1 MSSQPAG
8 PAPGSRLEFPG
19 GAAGALVPFGV
30 FLAGV
35 AWLGLSGAPDERG
48 FWPVLVLALAVGLG
62 LARDRRAAAE
72 AILHGMARP
81 IVMLMVL
88 AWLLAGVLGAVLGAA
103 GLVDG
108 LVALARA
115 AGVAA
120 GGYVAAAFA
129 ACALVS
135 TATGTSLGTLLVAG
149 PILYPAGGPLGADP
163 AFLIGAILAGS
174 TFGDSISPVSDTTI
188 ASATTQHADLGGT
201 VRSRLKYVLPA
212 AALAAAVYFAAGGA
226 PGGAGPVGAPVA
238 AGPGSFRPLLMLL
251 VPALVLG
258 LLFAGRHLLEGL
270 LAGIVA
276 AVVLGLA
283 AGLIEPAQ
291 VLHIDRARF
300 GARGLVVEGME
311 RGVGASVFTLLLMGL
326 VGMVERSGL
335 LDRLVEGAR
344 HRARGVRAGE
354 AWIVGALTAVMT
366 LTTHSVVAI
375 LTVGDFTRETGT
387 RLGIGRYRRAN
398 LLDVTA
404 CTLPFLLPFFIPT
417 VIAASTTAAGDAG
430 GMPRLG
436 PWDAGLHN
444 VYSWGLVAMVAVA
457 VATGFGRGEDRSEE
471 AGRTKG

>member
-1 MSSQPAG
+1 MSIHPAG
-8 PAPGSRLEFPG
+8 PVPGDRLEFPG
-19 GAAGALVPFGV
+19 GTVGALLPFGM
-30 FLAGV
+30 FLGGV

-48 FWPVLVLALAVGLG
+48 FWPVLLLALAAGLA

-72 AILHGMARP
+72 AILQGMARP
-81 IVMLMVL
+81 IVMLMVS
-88 AWLLAGVLGAVLGAA
+88 AWLLAGVLGSLLGAT
-103 GLVDG
+103 GLVGG
-108 LVALARA
+108 LATLARS
-115 AGVAA
+115 AGVAE
-120 GGYVAAAFA
+120 GGFVAAAFV

-188 ASATTQHADLGGT
+188 ASATSQHADLGGT
-201 VRSRLKYVLPA
+201 VRSRFKYVLPA
-212 AALAAAVYFAAGGA
+212 AALAIAVYLVAGGA
-226 PGGAGPVGAPVA
+226 AVAGAAPDPPVA
-238 AGPGSFRPLLMLL
+238 GSFRPLLMLV
-251 VPALVLG
+251 VPVLVLG

-270 LAGIVA
+270 MAGIVA
-276 AVVLGLA
+276 AVVLGLT
-283 AGLIEPAQ
+283 AGLLEPGQ
-291 VLHIDRARF
+291 LLFIDQEQF
-300 GARGLVVEGME
+300 SARGLVLEGME

-326 VGMVERSGL
+326 VGMVERTGL
-335 LDRLVEGAR
+335 LERVVEGAR
-344 HRARGVRAGE
+344 ARARSARGAE
-354 AWIVGALTAVMT
+354 AWIVGALTAVMV

-375 LTVGDFTRETGT
+375 LTVGDFTRETGAPFG
-387 RLGIGRYRRAN
+387 LGRYRRAN

-417 VIAASTTAAGDAG
+417 VIAASTTAAGEAI

-457 VATGFGRGEDRSEE
+457 VSTGFGRGEDRR
-471 AGRTKG
+471 RTAE